1 MAAPVDRFAAWIVMK
16 RASALASENGEVYLD
31 RLLGRV
37 VLARNNQSVGRLEDC
52 RVEKHGQ
59 VWAITEYVI
68 GAGGLLERLG
78 VGLRLVLGLRPGG
91 YVARWDQL
99 DISDPERPRLICGIE
114 DLRPLIAPE
123 TTKSGR
129 SS

>member
-1 MAAPVDRFAAWIVMK
+1 MK
-16 RASALASENGEVYLD
+16 RAVAPRVENCEIHLD

-37 VLARNNQSVGRLEDC
+37 VLTRNNQSVGRLEDC
-52 RVEKHGQ
+52 RVEKRGHEWTI
-59 VWAITEYVI
+59 VEYVI
-68 GAGGLLERLG
+68 GAAGLLERLG
-78 VGLRLVLGLRPGG
+78 VGLKLVIGLWPGG

-99 DISDPERPRLICGIE
+99 DISDPERPRLTCGVE
-114 DLRPLIAPE
+114 ELRQLTAPE

>member
-1 MAAPVDRFAAWIVMK
+1 MK
-16 RASALASENGEVYLD
+16 RAATRADDNGEIHLD

-37 VLARNNQSVGRLEDC
+37 VLTRNNQPIGRLEDC
-52 RVEKHGQ
+52 RVEKHGHE
-59 VWAITEYVI
+59 WTITDYVI
-68 GAGGLLERLG
+68 GVAGLLERLG
-78 VGLRLVLGLRPGG
+78 VGVSLVVGLRSGG
-91 YVARWDQL
+91 YLARWDQL
-99 DISDPERPRLICGIE
+99 DISDPARPRLTCGAE